1 MRKKVA
7 WGLPLGPPLPF
18 GPPLPPVLRLAE
30 AQPGAMVRPAI
41 PVLLLQLTNRSS
53 ATKGVPH
60 RVDLCCP
67 LCPLKKA
74 PNCPGFQAGVGWAV
88 CIGL

>member
-1 MRKKVA
+1 MASGFIEIRDAKIRYETIEKVA
-7 WGLPLGPPLPF
+7 WVLPLGPPLPF

-53 ATKGVPH
+53 ATK
-60 RVDLCCP
+60 
-67 LCPLKKA
+67 
-74 PNCPGFQAGVGWAV
+74 
-88 CIGL
+88 